1 MDVARWSACKG
12 MAGLVVAA
20 LLGLL
25 LLPGPMHA
33 AGFVCAAGDVAC
45 LIAAIHAANANGEEN
60 TITLAAGAYTLTA
73 VDNDTDGANGLP
85 SIMGRLTITG
95 AGADTTIIERAA
107 GATSFRLMHVAATG
121 RLTLEGLM
129 LKRGSV
135 PSSIAFLSNNGGS
148 ILNNAGTLTL
158 TSCTLTE
165 NTAAYGGGGLFNSKG
180 TVNITTS
187 TLANNMA
194 SVGGGSALRN
204 DGGVVTLMETTL
216 AGNHTDFGPGGALFN
231 DGTMSLTNSMVAGNM
246 AGVFGGGIFSSS
258 GRLTI
263 TNTTFAGNRTAG
275 TGSSGSPRGGGAIWN
290 SGGTVT
296 ILNTTLAG
304 NTAPP
309 PDNGGG
315 LFNFSGTMTLQNTI
329 LARNTAE
336 AGGPD
341 CWGTVQGTVTSLG
354 YNLLGDPTGC
364 TITLLDTDLT
374 GDPKLG
380 DFTDDSTP
388 GGGYFPLLPDSPA
401 IDAGHDEVCPETDQL
416 GQPRVGRCD
425 IGAIEFQPPDM
436 DVVAIRHAIFV
447 DQLALLFVVATSSA
461 APDAELFVTVP
472 ECLTQVPMPRIADR
486 YILVRA
492 VPKCGDLDAHT
503 ATVASSHG
511 GVASAPLR

>member
-73 VDNDTDGANGLP
+73 VDNDTDGPNGLP
-85 SIMGRLTITG
+85 SMMGRLTITG
-95 AGADTTIIERAA
+95 VGADTTIIERAA
-107 GATSFRLMHVAATG
+107 GAMPFRLLHVAATG
-121 RLTLEGLM
+121 VLTLEGLT
-129 LKRGSV
+129 LRGGND
-135 PSSIAFLSNNGGS
+135 ATTNGGGG
-148 ILNNAGTLTL
+148 IYNRGTLTL
-158 TSCTLTE
+158 TDSTLSD
-165 NTAAYGGGGLFNSKG
+165 NTTRQGGGGGISHIG
-180 TVNITTS
+180 S
-187 TLANNMA
+187 TLTITGSTLSGNVA
-194 SVGGGSALRN
+194 SQ
-204 DGGVVTLMETTL
+204 
-216 AGNHTDFGPGGALFN
+216 
-231 DGTMSLTNSMVAGNM
+231 
-246 AGVFGGGIFSSS
+246 GGGIGTSSLTSLITITNSTLSENVASGSGGGINAFSP
-258 GRLTI
+258 LTI
-263 TNTTFAGNRTAG
+263 TN
-275 TGSSGSPRGGGAIWN
+275 S
-290 SGGTVT
+290 TV
-296 ILNTTLAG
+296 NG
-304 NTAPP
+304 NTASGS
-309 PDNGGG
+309 GGG
-315 LFNFSGTMTLQNTI
+315 ISQGPLNTLTLTNSTLSGNTASQGGGISISGGGTLIPPGHAILGNTI
-329 LARNTAE
+329 LAHNTVPST
-336 AGGPD
+336 GTGPD
-341 CWGTVQGTVTSLG
+341 CVTTFGPSG
-354 YNLLGDPTGC
+354 RGRATSQSHNLIGNPTGC
-364 TITLLDTDLT
+364 TITLLETDLT

-401 IDAGHDEVCPETDQL
+401 IDAGNDEVCPETDQL
-416 GQPRVGRCD
+416 GQPRVGQCD
-425 IGAIEFQPPDM
+425 IGAIEFQPPDV

-461 APDAELFVTVP
+461 APDVELFVTVP

-503 ATVASSHG
+503 ATVASSRG